1 MGIEPESWN
10 KDQGFFV
17 AGGFNGM
24 DDHQAMF
31 RPPCYRISF
40 FTNLAFNF
48 LHSWNIDSASTICSG
63 LKFGHFSTKFFDHR
77 FFDLISIKFD

>member
-31 RPPCYRISF
+31 RPPEEII
-40 FTNLAFNF
+40 TT
-48 LHSWNIDSASTICSG
+48 TIA
-63 LKFGHFSTKFFDHR
+63 
-77 FFDLISIKFD
+77 I

>member
-24 DDHQAMF
+24 DDHQVMF
-31 RPPCYRISF
+31 RPPLDGLMLNPALQMI
-40 FTNLAFNF
+40 LKA
-48 LHSWNIDSASTICSG
+48 IC
-63 LKFGHFSTKFFDHR
+63 
-77 FFDLISIKFD
+77 